1 MKYLYLILLTALVSC
16 SKPKVEK
23 NGLEIWA
30 QAKVVEV
37 KWWAINLNTAT
48 PITSTG
54 TFTAEWDVYNDQN
67 VFLYKRSGT
76 ANYTFTDGIATSFEK
91 TTEQGAL
98 SMTAKNIKITSI
110 TGSGGY
116 TWKY

>member
-16 SKPKVEK
+16 SKPKTEK
-23 NGLEIWA
+23 NGLGIWA
-30 QAKVVEV
+30 NAKVVDV
-37 KWWAINLNTAT
+37 KWWAINLNTGSN
-48 PITSTG
+48 ITSTG

-67 VFLYKRSGT
+67 VFMYKRSGT
-76 ANYTFTDGIATSFEK
+76 ASYSFNNGMSTSFEK
-91 TTEQGAL
+91 TATQGAL
-98 SMTAKNIKITSI
+98 SMTAKNIKILSI

>member
-16 SKPKVEK
+16 SKPKTEK

-30 QAKVVEV
+30 SAKVIDV
-37 KWWAINLNTAT
+37 KWWAINLNTST

-54 TFTAEWDVYNDQN
+54 TFTAEWDVYNANND
-67 VFLYKRSGT
+67 FMYKRSGT
-76 ANYTFTDGIATSFEK
+76 ASYSFNNTIYTSFEK
-91 TTEQGAL
+91 TETQGAL

-110 TGSGGY
+110 TGTGGY
-116 TWKY
+116 TFKY